1 MVSQESEEKELSLSV
16 SRFVPDGAPLRQG
29 WDISDFSSMDCVS
42 ISRLE
47 KILTGETDKRTGSRK
62 MYADKSLVSQGVETL
77 STDSFCPITRK
88 KLRAD
93 ARSFFLPPAGRKIL
107 IVPHGAMTVLLF

>member
-1 MVSQESEEKELSLSV
+1 M
-16 SRFVPDGAPLRQG
+16 
-29 WDISDFSSMDCVS
+29 
-42 ISRLE
+42 LE

-93 ARSFFLPPAGRKIL
+93 ARSFFVTAREKTALVFPP
-107 IVPHGAMTVLLF
+107 GAVNAFF